1 MIIRILI
8 PVIVV
13 LVLTDVFFDTFRKG
27 SLTYDLEFYVTR
39 TGEYL
44 AGIATAQCAYAP
56 EYVGHSGGD
65 KVVVGE

>member
-1 MIIRILI
+1 MGGLGGYVARHDSF
-8 PVIVV
+8 
-13 LVLTDVFFDTFRKG
+13 TDVFFDTFRKG